1 MNSDMKKEIRK
12 SENVSFIPC
21 GDSMEKM
28 EELGDDSL
36 GTVVGGLGAHIILS
50 EAKPADL
57 QMGSKLPEWTK
68 RQ

>member
-1 MNSDMKKEIRK
+1 MKKEIRK

-28 EELGDDSL
+28 EELSDDSL
-36 GTVVGGLGAHIILS
+36 GAVAGGLGATIILN
-50 EAKPADL
+50 EAQPANF